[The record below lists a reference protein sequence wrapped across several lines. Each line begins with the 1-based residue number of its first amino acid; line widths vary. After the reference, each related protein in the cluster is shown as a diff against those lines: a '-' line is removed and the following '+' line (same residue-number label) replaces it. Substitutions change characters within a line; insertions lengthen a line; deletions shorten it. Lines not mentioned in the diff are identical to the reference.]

1 MGDKGR
7 RGRLGGVPKH
17 VAHLAENYQSH
28 ITPPYDADDIISAF
42 ESGFMYSQTF
52 GFIING
58 ILKNNKDMI
67 KNDTNSIDFKEVI
80 RCMQDIATENGAE
93 STALTLEIQDGWEIP
108 LSITKQ
114 KL

>member
-17 VAHLAENYQSH
+17 VSRLAENYQSN
-28 ITPPYDADDIISAF
+28 IMPPYDADDIISAF

-52 GFIING
+52 GYIINY
-58 ILKNNKDMI
+58 ILKNNKDMAN
-67 KNDTNSIDFKEVI
+67 NDTKSIDFKEVI
-80 RCMQDIATENGAE
+80 RCLQEIATENGAE
-93 STALTLEIQDGWEIP
+93 STALTFEIKDEWEMTI
-108 LSITKQ
+108 SIKKK